1 MGHTQ
6 PQPALPTASGNWG
19 AMVLRGI
26 AAVLFGLAALLWPGM
41 TLLVLLV
48 IFALYALVDG
58 LFAIVAGIRDTGG
71 AGGCSWPKAS
81 SACWQVSW
89 CCSGRVRRRWCWCT

>member
-1 MGHTQ
+1 MGYTQ

-71 AGGCSWPKAS
+71 RRWLLLAEGALGWLASWS
-81 SACWQVSW
+81 
-89 CCSGRVRRRWCWCT
+89 CCGRARRRWCWCT